1 MKRIISAGLCTAFI
15 LSLAGC
21 ARQDTTPS
29 LTAADTTDT
38 QMGRW
43 VESRVDL
50 GGEQLISYPTQ
61 LADGTIVLYT
71 GKVGEDSIE
80 DYTRRTSTDGTNWT
94 SEPAA
99 FDVGDAMVTWILVAP
114 DGEQALITYDGEN
127 AGLVLQAPD
136 GTKTVVEDD
145 TVKQGI
151 NPNTAVFQGDKLD
164 FVSNGDTVD
173 FVQVSLTDGS
183 VTTAALP
190 QDLAYS
196 LNSLTTVGNQ
206 LVYLSFD
213 NNTGDIILNALD
225 PATGASTIQQQIN
238 DTFSSVAADSIA
250 KIVQKSAGTLTGKL
264 DGTNSTLMQALT
276 DTRKNLADYQN
287 ALKDFQTTVKD
298 SGSLIDDTLKTLDSV
313 NAVASSGSAALADS
327 SDLLATSRTAIGTFS
342 TEFSTSLS
350 DGETLLTNVYT
361 SAALKLGTFETKAT
375 QVNTAIGD
383 SISSAS
389 SLNKKN
395 AEILEKLAALQQQ
408 IGSDSSLS
416 GIVSEKIAELQA
428 QNASLQELIDSLG
441 NSNSSIGNAL
451 TTASNTRSSLE
462 TLTAQNRQ
470 SLQNYR
476 SSLNQSLLPQLNQS
490 LDGLATL
497 SGSLSSTLTG
507 VNPTITQLKVILTQL
522 KSSLNESADALGQT
536 GGTLESVDTALEN
549 ITADLKAL
557 QSSETYQHLIS
568 LEGIDSDSIS
578 DFMSSPVSINSKVLY
593 DVENYGSGM
602 TPFYTNLALWVG
614 GLILVSILKQEVDKD
629 ETISRFTP
637 TTAYFGRWMLFVVVG
652 LIQGFIVC
660 IGDLLLLKVQCV
672 HPVAFV
678 CAGMLCSFVYVNLI
692 YAMALTF
699 KHIGKALAVVLVIL
713 QIPGSSGTYPIEM
726 TPVFFQRLH
735 PLLPFS
741 YGIGAMRECIAGF
754 YKNNYAK
761 DLLTLL
767 LFLLLAFFIGL
778 VLRPLLMNLNHLFDK
793 RLAETD
799 LMLGETATGE
809 LSRPQLTLMMKTMM
823 QDEDGRADFIQRANR
838 FEKRYPKLIR
848 TGFILILVIPLI
860 FLLLMFGLESKIVYL
875 TLWII
880 SLIVLAV
887 YLICVE
893 YIHDKTSR
901 QLSYIHLSE
910 EEFLKKVKEEKD
922 E

>member
-1 MKRIISAGLCTAFI
+1 MDFFHTFCYTILNTGTINDITQEVHMKKVLQIFQRDLKRLLRSPAAALVMVGVCILPSLYAWFNIAANKYYAAIVIPEDFSESLLSI
-15 LSLAGC
+15 LSG
-21 ARQDTTPS
+21 
-29 LTAADTTDT
+29 
-38 QMGRW
+38 
-43 VESRVDL
+43 DL
-50 GGEQLISYPTQ
+50 KQPQL
-61 LADGTIVLYT
+61 
-71 GKVGEDSIE
+71 
-80 DYTRRTSTDGTNWT
+80 DYYIN
-94 SEPAA
+94 EKKNA
-99 FDVGDAMVTWILVAP
+99 IAP
-114 DGEQALITYDGEN
+114 KIT
-127 AGLVLQAPD
+127 
-136 GTKTVVEDD
+136 
-145 TVKQGI
+145 
-151 NPNTAVFQGDKLD
+151 
-164 FVSNGDTVD
+164 
-173 FVQVSLTDGS
+173 
-183 VTTAALP
+183 
-190 QDLAYS
+190 
-196 LNSLTTVGNQ
+196 
-206 LVYLSFD
+206 
-213 NNTGDIILNALD
+213 
-225 PATGASTIQQQIN
+225 ATGASTIQQQIN

-287 ALKDFQTTVKD
+287 ALKATVKD

-350 DGETLLTNVYT
+350 DGETLLNNVYT

-395 AEILEKLAALQQQ
+395 AEILEKLATLQQQ

-428 QNASLQELIDSLG
+428 QKDSLQELIDSLG

-476 SSLNQSLLPQLNQS
+476 NSLNQSLLPQLNQS

-823 QDEDGRADFIQRANR
+823 QDEDGRADFIRRANR

-860 FLLLMFGLESKIVYL
+860 FLLLMFSLESKIIYL

-910 EEFLKKVKEEKD
+910 EAFLKKVKEGKD

>member
-1 MKRIISAGLCTAFI
+1 MKKVLQIFQRDLKRLLRSPAAALVMVGVCI
-15 LSLAGC
+15 L
-21 ARQDTTPS
+21 PS
-29 LTAADTTDT
+29 LYAWFNIAANMDPYGNTKNVKVAIANCDT
-38 QMGRW
+38 
-43 VESRVDL
+43 
-50 GGEQLISYPTQ
+50 GGHTGSMNLN
-61 LADGTIVLYT
+61 AGGTIVQNLKKNHQLGWT
-71 GKVGEDSIE
+71 FVDEKKAKSGVRSGKYYAAIVIPEDFSESLLSILSGDLKQPQL
-80 DYTRRTSTDGTNWT
+80 DYYIN
-94 SEPAA
+94 EKKNA
-99 FDVGDAMVTWILVAP
+99 IAP
-114 DGEQALITYDGEN
+114 KIT
-127 AGLVLQAPD
+127 
-136 GTKTVVEDD
+136 
-145 TVKQGI
+145 
-151 NPNTAVFQGDKLD
+151 
-164 FVSNGDTVD
+164 
-173 FVQVSLTDGS
+173 
-183 VTTAALP
+183 
-190 QDLAYS
+190 
-196 LNSLTTVGNQ
+196 
-206 LVYLSFD
+206 
-213 NNTGDIILNALD
+213 
-225 PATGASTIQQQIN
+225 ATGASTIQQQIN

-287 ALKDFQTTVKD
+287 ALKDFQATVKD

-313 NAVASSGSAALADS
+313 NAVASSGSAALADT

-350 DGETLLTNVYT
+350 DGETLLNNVYT

-490 LDGLATL
+490 L
-497 SGSLSSTLTG
+497 
-507 VNPTITQLKVILTQL
+507 
-522 KSSLNESADALGQT
+522 
-536 GGTLESVDTALEN
+536 GTLESVDTALEN
-549 ITADLKAL
+549 IAADLKAL

-910 EEFLKKVKEEKD
+910 EEFLKKVKEGKD

>member
-1 MKRIISAGLCTAFI
+1 MKKVLQIFQRDLKRLLRSPAAALVMVGVCI
-15 LSLAGC
+15 L
-21 ARQDTTPS
+21 PS
-29 LTAADTTDT
+29 LYAWFNIAANMDPYGNTKNVKVAIANCDT
-38 QMGRW
+38 
-43 VESRVDL
+43 
-50 GGEQLISYPTQ
+50 GGHTGSMNLN
-61 LADGTIVLYT
+61 AGGTIVQNLKKNHQLGWT
-71 GKVGEDSIE
+71 FVDEKKAKSGVRSGKYYAAIVIPEDFSESLLSILSGDLKQPQL
-80 DYTRRTSTDGTNWT
+80 DYYIN
-94 SEPAA
+94 EKKNA
-99 FDVGDAMVTWILVAP
+99 IAP
-114 DGEQALITYDGEN
+114 KIT
-127 AGLVLQAPD
+127 
-136 GTKTVVEDD
+136 
-145 TVKQGI
+145 
-151 NPNTAVFQGDKLD
+151 
-164 FVSNGDTVD
+164 
-173 FVQVSLTDGS
+173 
-183 VTTAALP
+183 
-190 QDLAYS
+190 
-196 LNSLTTVGNQ
+196 
-206 LVYLSFD
+206 
-213 NNTGDIILNALD
+213 
-225 PATGASTIQQQIN
+225 ATGASTIQQQIN
-238 DTFSSVAADSIA
+238 NTFSSVATDSIA

-350 DGETLLTNVYT
+350 DGETLLNNVYT

-549 ITADLKAL
+549 IAADLKAL

-754 YKNNYAK
+754 YGNYYMVEMTKMA
-761 DLLTLL
+761 LYLIPSLL
-767 LFLLLAFFIGL
+767 LGLLLRKPIVRLNEAFI
-778 VLRPLLMNLNHLFDK
+778 
-793 RLAETD
+793 
-799 LMLGETATGE
+799 
-809 LSRPQLTLMMKTMM
+809 
-823 QDEDGRADFIQRANR
+823 
-838 FEKRYPKLIR
+838 EK
-848 TGFILILVIPLI
+848 
-860 FLLLMFGLESKIVYL
+860 LESTKL
-875 TLWII
+875 M
-880 SLIVLAV
+880 
-887 YLICVE
+887 
-893 YIHDKTSR
+893 
-901 QLSYIHLSE
+901 
-910 EEFLKKVKEEKD
+910 
-922 E
+922 

>member
-1 MKRIISAGLCTAFI
+1 MTERHFFSWIFRQTFVI
-15 LSLAGC
+15 LSSILALTMTILQEVSMKKVLQIFRRDLKRLLHSPAAALVMVGVC
-21 ARQDTTPS
+21 ILPS
-29 LTAADTTDT
+29 LYAWFNIAANMDPYGNTQNVKVAIANCDT
-38 QMGRW
+38 GRHTG
-43 VESRVDL
+43 SMDL
-50 GGEQLISYPTQ
+50 NAG
-61 LADGTIVLYT
+61 ATIVQNLKENHQLGWT
-71 GKVGEDSIE
+71 FVDEKKAKSGVRSGKYYAAIVIPEDFSESLLSILSGDLKQPQL
-80 DYTRRTSTDGTNWT
+80 DYYIN
-94 SEPAA
+94 EKKNA
-99 FDVGDAMVTWILVAP
+99 IAP
-114 DGEQALITYDGEN
+114 KIT
-127 AGLVLQAPD
+127 
-136 GTKTVVEDD
+136 
-145 TVKQGI
+145 
-151 NPNTAVFQGDKLD
+151 
-164 FVSNGDTVD
+164 
-173 FVQVSLTDGS
+173 
-183 VTTAALP
+183 
-190 QDLAYS
+190 
-196 LNSLTTVGNQ
+196 
-206 LVYLSFD
+206 
-213 NNTGDIILNALD
+213 
-225 PATGASTIQQQIN
+225 ATGASTIQQQIN
-238 DTFSSVAADSIA
+238 DTFSSVAADSVA
-250 KIVQKSAGTLTGKL
+250 KIVQESAGTLTGKL

-287 ALKDFQTTVKD
+287 ALKDFQATVKD
-298 SGSLIDDTLKTLDSV
+298 SGSLIDDTLNTLDSA
-313 NAVASSGSAALADS
+313 NAVASSGSAALADT

-350 DGETLLTNVYT
+350 DGETLLNNVYT

-395 AEILEKLAALQQQ
+395 EEILEKLAALQQQ

-428 QNASLQELIDSLG
+428 QNDSLQELIDSLG
-441 NSNSSIGNAL
+441 SSNS
-451 TTASNTRSSLE
+451 RSTLE

-497 SGSLSSTLTG
+497 SGNLSSTLTG
-507 VNPTITQLKVILTQL
+507 VNPTLTQLKVILTQL

-578 DFMSSPVSINSKVLY
+578 DFMSSPVSINSKILY

-614 GLILVSILKQEVDKD
+614 GLILVSILKQEVDKE
-629 ETISRFTP
+629 ETISRFSP
-637 TTAYFGRWMLFVVVG
+637 TTAYFGRWMLFVAAG

-823 QDEDGRADFIQRANR
+823 QDEDGRTDFIQRANR

-910 EEFLKKVKEEKD
+910 EEFLKKVKEGKD